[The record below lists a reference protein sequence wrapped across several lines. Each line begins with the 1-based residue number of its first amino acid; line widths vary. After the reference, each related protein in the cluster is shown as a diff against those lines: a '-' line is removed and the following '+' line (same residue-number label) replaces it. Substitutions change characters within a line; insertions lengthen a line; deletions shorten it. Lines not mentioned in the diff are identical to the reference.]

1 MKVSKPKW
9 QELSFLDNLNTAA
22 MYLGYANLPLAWG
35 LAKVNW
41 NNTQERDEFFQALVR
56 LPGGE
61 P

>member
-9 QELSFLDNLNTAA
+9 QELSFLDNLDSAA

-41 NNTQERDEFFQALVR
+41 RTKEERNDFFATLVR
-56 LPGGE
+56 IPGGE

>member
-1 MKVSKPKW
+1 MKVSRPQW
-9 QELSFLDNLNTAA
+9 QELSFLDNLNSAA
-22 MYLGYANLPLAWG
+22 TYLGYANLPLAWG

-41 NNTQERDEFFQALVR
+41 RTKEERDGFFSALVD